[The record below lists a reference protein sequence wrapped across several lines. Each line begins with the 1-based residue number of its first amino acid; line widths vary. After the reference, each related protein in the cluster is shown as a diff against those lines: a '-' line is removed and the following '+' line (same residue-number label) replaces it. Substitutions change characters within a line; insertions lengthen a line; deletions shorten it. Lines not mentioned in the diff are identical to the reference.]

1 MDMLYLVFGVFLF
14 IAVVLLVEGA
24 YLMWNTSKGPEAKRI
39 ARRLRL
45 MSAGTSLAGEEVS
58 ILKSRMLSETPAI
71 ERLLLLAPRVKQLD
85 RLLEQSGLTWSV
97 AELLGMMALAAIAGA
112 AVALYFRMS
121 FLMTLVAA
129 LIMGAL
135 PIAYVVNARAKRM
148 VRVEQQLPDA
158 LDLVGRALRAGHAFP
173 TAVKMVSDELSDPI
187 GGEFRTLFDEVNYGV
202 SMHTA
207 LLNLAARI
215 PVTDLRYFVIAVLIQ
230 RETGGNLAELLDNI
244 AAIIRARLK
253 LFGQVRVLSAEGKLS
268 AWILTLLPIC
278 VAFVMNIVNPSF
290 ISILWKD
297 PMGLRLVGGAVVL
310 MIFGVFWMWRIVKI
324 HV

>member
-1 MDMLYLVFGVFLF
+1 MDILYLVFGVFLF

-58 ILKSRMLSETPAI
+58 ILKSRLLSQTPAI
-71 ERLLLLAPRVKQLD
+71 ERLLLQAPRIQHLD

-97 AELLGMMALAAIAGA
+97 AELLGMMALSAIAGA
-112 AVALYFRMS
+112 AAALYFGTTL
-121 FLMTLVAA
+121 FLTIIAA
-129 LIMGAL
+129 VITGAL
-135 PIAYVVNARAKRM
+135 PIAYVFSARGKRM
-148 VRVEQQLPDA
+148 VKVEQQLPDA

-173 TAVKMVSDELSDPI
+173 TAVKMVSDELNDPI
-187 GGEFRTLFDEVNYGV
+187 GGEFRILFDEVNYGV

-244 AAIIRARLK
+244 SAIIRARLK
-253 LFGQVRVLSAEGKLS
+253 LFGQIRVLSAEGKLS
-268 AWILTLLPIC
+268 AGILTLLPIG
-278 VAFVMNIVNPSF
+278 VALAMNFINPGY
-290 ISILWKD
+290 IGVLWKD
-297 PMGLRLVGGAVVL
+297 PLGLRLVSGAVLL
-310 MIFGVFWMWRIVKI
+310 MIFGIFWMWRIVKI

>member
-1 MDMLYLVFGVFLF
+1 MDALYLVFGVFLF

-45 MSAGTSLAGEEVS
+45 MSAGTSEAGEEVS
-58 ILKSRMLSETPAI
+58 ILKSRLLSQTPAL
-71 ERLLLLAPRVKQLD
+71 ERLLLQVPRVKHLD

-97 AELLGMMALAAIAGA
+97 AELLGMMALAAVAGA
-112 AVALYFRMS
+112 AVALYFGMTF
-121 FLMTLVAA
+121 FLALTAA
-129 LIMGAL
+129 VIMGAL
-135 PIAYVVNARAKRM
+135 PVAYVFSARSKRM
-148 VRVEQQLPDA
+148 VKVEQQLPDA

-253 LFGQVRVLSAEGKLS
+253 LFGQIRVLSAEGRLS
-268 AWILTLLPIC
+268 AWILTLLPIV
-278 VAFVMNIVNPSF
+278 VALVMNFVNPGY
-290 ISILWKD
+290 IGVLWKD
-297 PMGLRLVGGAVVL
+297 PVGLRLIGGAVLL
-310 MIFGVFWMWRIVKI
+310 MIFGIFWMWRIVKI

>member
-1 MDMLYLVFGVFLF
+1 MDTLYLVFGVFLF

-45 MSAGTSLAGEEVS
+45 MSAGTSVAGDEIS
-58 ILKSRMLSETPAI
+58 ILKTRMLSESPAI
-71 ERLLLLAPRVKQLD
+71 ERLLLQAPRVKQLD
-85 RLLEQSGLTWSV
+85 RVLEQSGLTWSV
-97 AELLGMMALAAIAGA
+97 AELLGMMLLLAVAGA
-112 AVALYFRMS
+112 AVVLYFG
-121 FLMTLVAA
+121 MTFFFA
-129 LIMGAL
+129 LIAVVIVGAL
-135 PIAYVVNARAKRM
+135 PFVYVFRARAKRM
-148 VRVEQQLPDA
+148 VKVEQQLPDA
-158 LDLVGRALRAGHAFP
+158 LDLIGRALRAGHAFP
-173 TAVKMVSDELSDPI
+173 TAVKMISDELNDPI

-253 LFGQVRVLSAEGKLS
+253 LFGQIRVLSAEGKLS
-268 AWILTLLPIC
+268 AWILTLLPIG
-278 VAFVMNIVNPSF
+278 VALVMNVVNPGY
-290 ISILWKD
+290 IGVLWKD
-297 PMGLRLVGGAVVL
+297 PMGLRLIGGAVLL
-310 MIFGVFWMWRIVKI
+310 MIFGIFWMWRIVKI

>member
-1 MDMLYLVFGVFLF
+1 MDILYLVFGVFLF

-45 MSAGTSLAGEEVS
+45 MSAGTAQAGEEVS
-58 ILKSRMLSETPAI
+58 ILKSRLLSQTPAI
-71 ERLLLLAPRVKQLD
+71 ERMLLRVPRAQHLD

-97 AELLGMMALAAIAGA
+97 AELLGMMALSAIAGA
-112 AVALYFRMS
+112 AVALYFS
-121 FLMTLVAA
+121 MTLFLTVVAA
-129 LIMGAL
+129 VIMGAL
-135 PIAYVVNARAKRM
+135 PIAYVFNARAKRM

-158 LDLVGRALRAGHAFP
+158 LDLIGRALRAGHAFP

-253 LFGQVRVLSAEGKLS
+253 LFGQIRILSAEGRLS
-268 AWILTLLPIC
+268 AWILTLLPIG
-278 VAFVMNIVNPSF
+278 VALVMNLVNPGY
-290 ISILWKD
+290 ISVLWKD
-297 PMGLRLVGGAVVL
+297 PMGVRLITGGVLL
-310 MIFGVFWMWRIVKI
+310 MIFGIFWMWRIVKI

>member
-1 MDMLYLVFGVFLF
+1 MDALYLVFGVLLF

-45 MSAGTSLAGEEVS
+45 MSAGASQAGEETS
-58 ILKSRMLSETPAI
+58 ILKSRMLSETPSI

-97 AELLGMMALAAIAGA
+97 AELLGLMLIAA
-112 AVALYFRMS
+112 AVAVVLALYFGMTF
-121 FLMTLVAA
+121 FLALVAA
-129 LIMGAL
+129 LLVGAL
-135 PIAYVVNARAKRM
+135 PIAYVFNARAKRM
-148 VRVEQQLPDA
+148 DKVEQQLPDA
-158 LDLVGRALRAGHAFP
+158 LDLIGRALRAGHAFP
-173 TAVKMVSDELSDPI
+173 TAVKMVSDELNDPI
-187 GGEFRTLFDEVNYGV
+187 AGEFRTLFDEVNYGV
-202 SMHTA
+202 SMNTA
-207 LLNLAARI
+207 LLNLAARV

-244 AAIIRARLK
+244 SAIIRARLK
-253 LFGQVRVLSAEGKLS
+253 LYGQIRVLSAEGRMS

-278 VAFVMNIVNPSF
+278 LAIALNFVNRALISVLWTDPVGLKLIGVA
-290 ISILWKD
+290 L
-297 PMGLRLVGGAVVL
+297 VL
-310 MIFGVFWMWRIVKI
+310 MIFGIFWMWRIVKI

>member
-1 MDMLYLVFGVFLF
+1 MDALYLVFGVFLF

-45 MSAGTSLAGEEVS
+45 MSAGTSEAGEEVS
-58 ILKSRMLSETPAI
+58 ILKSRMLSASPAM
-71 ERLLLLAPRVKQLD
+71 ERLLLQVPRVKHLD

-97 AELLGMMALAAIAGA
+97 AELLGMMALSAVAGA
-112 AVALYFRMS
+112 AVAFYFGMT
-121 FLMTLVAA
+121 FLLTLVAA
-129 LIMGAL
+129 VIMGAL
-135 PIAYVVNARAKRM
+135 PIAYVFSARGKRM
-148 VRVEQQLPDA
+148 VKVELQLPDA

-173 TAVKMVSDELSDPI
+173 TAVKMVSDELNDPI

-253 LFGQVRVLSAEGKLS
+253 LFGQIRVLSAEGRLS
-268 AWILTLLPIC
+268 AWILTLLPIG
-278 VAFVMNIVNPSF
+278 VALIMNLVNPGY
-290 ISILWKD
+290 IGVLWKD
-297 PMGLRLVGGAVVL
+297 PMGLRLVTGAVLL
-310 MIFGVFWMWRIVKI
+310 MIFGIFWMWRIVKI

>member
-1 MDMLYLVFGVFLF
+1 MDILYLVFGVFLF

-45 MSAGTSLAGEEVS
+45 MSAGTSVAGDEIS
-58 ILKSRMLSETPAI
+58 ILKTRMLSESPAI
-71 ERLLLLAPRVKQLD
+71 ERLLLQAPRVKQLD
-85 RLLEQSGLTWSV
+85 RVLEQSGLTWSV
-97 AELLGMMALAAIAGA
+97 AELFGMMLLSSIAGM
-112 AVALYFRMS
+112 AVALYFG
-121 FLMTLVAA
+121 MTLLLTLIAA
-129 LIMGAL
+129 VIMGAL
-135 PIAYVVNARAKRM
+135 PIVHVFRARAKRM
-148 VRVEQQLPDA
+148 VKVEQQLPDA
-158 LDLVGRALRAGHAFP
+158 LDLIGRALRAGHAFP
-173 TAVKMVSDELSDPI
+173 TAVKMVSDELNDPI

-268 AWILTLLPIC
+268 AWILTLLPIG
-278 VAFVMNIVNPSF
+278 VALMMNVVNPGY
-290 ISILWKD
+290 IGVLWKD
-297 PMGLRLVGGAVVL
+297 PMGLRLIGGAVLV
-310 MIFGVFWMWRIVKI
+310 MIFGIFWMWRIVKI

>member
-1 MDMLYLVFGVFLF
+1 MDALYLVFGVFLF

-45 MSAGTSLAGEEVS
+45 MSAGTSQAGDEVS
-58 ILKSRMLSETPAI
+58 ILKSRMLSQTPAI
-71 ERLLLLAPRVKQLD
+71 ERLLLQAPRIQQLD

-97 AELLGMMALAAIAGA
+97 AELLGMMALSAVAGA
-112 AVALYFRMS
+112 AVALYFGMT
-121 FLMTLVAA
+121 FFMTLIAA
-129 LIMGAL
+129 VIMGAL
-135 PIAYVVNARAKRM
+135 PLAYVFRARGNRM

-158 LDLVGRALRAGHAFP
+158 LDLIGRALRAGHAFP

-253 LFGQVRVLSAEGKLS
+253 LFGQIRVLSAEGRLS
-268 AWILTLLPIC
+268 AWILTLLPFG
-278 VAFVMNIVNPSF
+278 VAIVMNLINPTF
-290 ISILWKD
+290 IGVLWKD
-297 PMGLRLVGGAVVL
+297 PMGLRLVGGAVLL
-310 MIFGVFWMWRIVKI
+310 MIFGIFWMWRIVKI

>member
-1 MDMLYLVFGVFLF
+1 
-14 IAVVLLVEGA
+14 
-24 YLMWNTSKGPEAKRI
+24 MWNTSKGPEAKRI

-45 MSAGTSLAGEEVS
+45 MSAGTDRVGEDAS
-58 ILKSRMLSETPAI
+58 ILKSRMLSETPAL
-71 ERLLLLAPRVKQLD
+71 ERLLLQAPRIKHLD

-97 AELLGMMALAAIAGA
+97 AELLGMMLLAGAAGA
-112 AVALYFRMS
+112 AVALYFGMTF
-121 FLMTLVAA
+121 FLALIAA
-129 LIMGAL
+129 VIMGAL
-135 PIAYVVNARAKRM
+135 PFVYVFRARANRM
-148 VRVEQQLPDA
+148 VKIEQSLPDA
-158 LDLVGRALRAGHAFP
+158 LDLIGRALRAGHAFP
-173 TAVKMVSDELSDPI
+173 TAVKMVGDELNDPI

-253 LFGQVRVLSAEGKLS
+253 LFGQIRVLSTEGRLS
-268 AWILTLLPIC
+268 AWILTLLPIG
-278 VAFVMNIVNPSF
+278 VAIAMNFVNPAF
-290 ISILWKD
+290 ISVLWKD
-297 PMGLRLVGGAVVL
+297 PMGLRLVTGAVLL
-310 MIFGVFWMWRIVKI
+310 MIFGIFWMWRIVKI

>member
-1 MDMLYLVFGVFLF
+1 MDTLYLVFGVFLF

-45 MSAGTSLAGEEVS
+45 MSAGTSVAGDEIS
-58 ILKSRMLSETPAI
+58 ILKTRMLSESPGI
-71 ERLLLLAPRVKQLD
+71 ERLLLQAPRVKQLD
-85 RLLEQSGLTWSV
+85 RVLEQSGLTWSV
-97 AELLGMMALAAIAGA
+97 AELLGMMLLSAIAGM
-112 AVALYFRMS
+112 AVALYLGMT
-121 FLMTLVAA
+121 FLLTLIAA
-129 LIMGAL
+129 VIMGAL
-135 PIAYVVNARAKRM
+135 PIVHVSRARAKRM
-148 VRVEQQLPDA
+148 VKVEQQLPDA
-158 LDLVGRALRAGHAFP
+158 LDLIGRALRAGHAFP
-173 TAVKMVSDELSDPI
+173 TAVKMISDELNDPI

-253 LFGQVRVLSAEGKLS
+253 LFGQIRVLSAEGKLS
-268 AWILTLLPIC
+268 AWILTLLPIG
-278 VAFVMNIVNPSF
+278 VALMMNVVNPGY
-290 ISILWKD
+290 IGVLWKD
-297 PMGLRLVGGAVVL
+297 PVGLRLIGGAVLV
-310 MIFGVFWMWRIVKI
+310 MIFGIFWMWRIVKI

>member
-1 MDMLYLVFGVFLF
+1 MDVLYLVFGVFLF

-45 MSAGTSLAGEEVS
+45 MSAGTSQPGEEVS
-58 ILKSRMLSETPAI
+58 ILKTRMLSQSPAM
-71 ERLLLLAPRVKQLD
+71 ERLLLQAPRIQQLD

-97 AELLGMMALAAIAGA
+97 AELLGMMALSAIAGA
-112 AVALYFRMS
+112 AVALYFG
-121 FLMTLVAA
+121 MTFILTVIAA
-129 LIMGAL
+129 AIMGAL
-135 PIAYVVNARAKRM
+135 PIAYVFNARAKRM
-148 VRVEQQLPDA
+148 VKVEQQLPDA
-158 LDLVGRALRAGHAFP
+158 LDLIGRALRAGHAFP

-230 RETGGNLAELLDNI
+230 RESGGNLAELLDNI

-253 LFGQVRVLSAEGKLS
+253 LFGQIRVLSAEGRLS
-268 AWILTLLPIC
+268 AWILTLLPIG
-278 VAFVMNIVNPSF
+278 VALVMNLVNPGY
-290 ISILWKD
+290 ISVLWKD
-297 PMGLRLVGGAVVL
+297 PMGVRLITGAVLL
-310 MIFGVFWMWRIVKI
+310 MIFGIFWMWRIVKI